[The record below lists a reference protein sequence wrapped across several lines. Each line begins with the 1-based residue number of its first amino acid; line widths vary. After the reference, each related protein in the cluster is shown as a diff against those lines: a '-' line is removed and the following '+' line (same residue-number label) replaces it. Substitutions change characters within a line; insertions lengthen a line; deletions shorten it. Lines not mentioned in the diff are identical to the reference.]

1 MGPKSHA
8 LELTDHIFPDRCP
21 RLGRPIH
28 TQSHSVINIYRVRY
42 QIIVGHIS
50 PCLLN
55 TLQERN

>member
-8 LELTDHIFPDRCP
+8 LELMDHILLDRCP
-21 RLGRPIH
+21 HLGRRISV
-28 TQSHSVINIYRVRY
+28 QSHSVINIYRVQY